1 MAAKRNRS
9 KTRKSNRLNVF
20 FGLGYKER
28 KSDGKIYL
36 RIRWG
41 VIAGMLATLVIA
53 GYLAVAT
60 ATYFYVNHFGD
71 STDDLS
77 ARDDLEPLEEFK
89 ISFGEAVGL
98 PINYLFGTSGWREF
112 RGRYGEWQIDKGKR
126 LMAEERFNEAFI
138 YLQGGAI
145 RAPYRLDGRRIVAEI
160 QLQRTRQPDQAIE
173 TLQVGLQH
181 LGRGEPEEDL
191 EYVKYYVRFLL
202 QLRRDEELAEFA
214 EGMLNEGVEDERM
227 VKALAWAAAR
237 AHHLKGRYDR
247 AEDFVLDYDLERTID
262 GMLLSSRISWDR
274 GSEEAAV
281 AKLEEALDRL
291 GSHPTIHA
299 ELTRRYVALDRI
311 EKARRHAVERT
322 IAEPNDVTARI
333 ELLYVFNRS
342 GTPRDVERAEKEVR
356 EILNHPVFGSNETAL
371 VQLAQFAATSEDIG
385 LARLLYERAIEQQ
398 DFDIGNFA
406 LQLIEAHIAA
416 GDYHGAIEFCK
427 QIVED
432 NATWFDEKRAVF
444 DSLRSIAL
452 YGTGDQLGSDQW
464 LQAFLDRATN
474 TRQFLPVAQRF
485 ELLGGYRQAQDILRR
500 AYLRNPENQG
510 VLEALVRVELKS
522 GVSDKIGQYLDD
534 LIRLRRPPMDLIKE
548 AYDKLGSDRY
558 IFVQD
563 RSALLNRLRDQLEQ
577 RGLLPTAT
585 TTVTSIRPL

>member
-1 MAAKRNRS
+1 MAAKRKRS
-9 KTRKSNRLNVF
+9 SSRNSERLNVF

-28 KSDGKIYL
+28 KTDGKVYL

-41 VIAGMLATLVIA
+41 VISGMIATLVIA
-53 GYLAVAT
+53 GYLAVAS
-60 ATYFYVNHFGD
+60 ATFLYVNHFGD
-71 STDDLS
+71 SADDL
-77 ARDDLEPLEEFK
+77 AQRDDLEPLENFS
-89 ISFGEAVGL
+89 ISFGEALRL
-98 PINYLFGTSGWREF
+98 PVDYLFGTSGWNDF

-126 LMAEERFNEAFI
+126 LLIEERYREAFI
-138 YLQGGAI
+138 YLQGGAA
-145 RAPYRLDGRRIVAEI
+145 RAPYRLDGRKLVAEI
-160 QLQRTRQPDQAIE
+160 RLQNHRQPERAIE
-173 TLQVGLQH
+173 ILQVGLDH
-181 LGRGEPEEDL
+181 LGKGDPEEEL

-202 QLRRDEELAEFA
+202 QLRRDEELAVFA
-214 EGMLNEGVEDERM
+214 EEMLNKGVEDERM

-322 IAEPNDVTARI
+322 IAEPNEVTARI

-342 GTPRDVERAEKEVR
+342 GTPRDIERAEKEVR
-356 EILNHPVFGSNETAL
+356 EILNHPVFGSNENAL
-371 VQLAQFAATSEDIG
+371 VQLAQFAATSEDVD
-385 LARLLYERAIEQQ
+385 LARLLYERAIEQE

-416 GDYHGAIEFCK
+416 GDFHGAIEFCK

-485 ELLGGYRQAQDILRR
+485 ELLGGYRQAQEILRR
-500 AYLRNPENQG
+500 AYLRDPENQR
-510 VLEALVRVELKS
+510 VLEALVRVELKT

-534 LIRLRRPPMDLIKE
+534 LIRLRRPPMDLIEE
-548 AYDKLGSDRY
+548 AYNKLGSDRY

-563 RSALLNRLRDQLEQ
+563 RSVLLNRLRDQLEQ
-577 RGLLPTAT
+577 RGLLPTAI
-585 TTVTSIRPL
+585 TTVSGTSPL